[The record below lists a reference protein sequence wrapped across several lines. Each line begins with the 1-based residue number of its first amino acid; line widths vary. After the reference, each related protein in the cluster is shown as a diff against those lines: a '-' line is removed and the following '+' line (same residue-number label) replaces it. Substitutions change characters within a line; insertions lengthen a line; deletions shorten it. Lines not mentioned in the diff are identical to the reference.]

1 MAALPNTLQQV
12 ALDAANPWQKSRL
25 QLSRVWA
32 LSLPYFKSEEKWRA
46 RLLLA
51 ACVGLN
57 LGMVYLMVLLN
68 DWNRVFYDALQNR
81 DAEVFWQQLGV
92 FAGLATCF
100 IIVAVY
106 RFYLTQLLEMRWRAW
121 MTRDYLE
128 RWLSNHVF
136 YRLELQS
143 QNGGTDN
150 PDQRIQEDVQQFT
163 SDTVDLSLG
172 LLDATVTLLS
182 FVGIL
187 WMLSGGFSFEWQGSA
202 YEIPGF
208 MVWMA
213 LAYALSG
220 SLIGHW
226 IGKSMASLN
235 FAQQR
240 LEADFRHHLM
250 RVREYSE
257 AIALDRGH
265 TVERQSLQVRFA
277 RVLDNFM
284 RLLRVQKRYTW
295 FNSGYGQAAVVFPML
310 VAAPRYFSGAIQLG
324 ELMQIS
330 SAFGQVQESLSW
342 FITHYSRLA
351 SWQATTLRLTSFQ
364 EQMQGIA
371 GSSAEKISVRGSMT
385 AASTQTAI
393 SSASTTPAEG
403 VTSLH
408 TAPLTVWLPNGQV
421 LLANTTLTVNAGDSV
436 LIRGPSGCGKS
447 TLLRVLAGI
456 WPYASQASVNV
467 ARGDSPLSASA
478 DASAHAIAT
487 EPLIALP
494 EGSVFMPQRPY
505 FPEGSLR
512 KALAYPDSAE
522 PYSDAQLQHALKE
535 ALLPHLTSQL
545 DVEGHWTQQL
555 SGGEQQR
562 LALARVLL
570 KRPRWVFAD
579 EVTSALDEASE
590 KALYEKLKAMVQAQG
605 GALVSIAHRPGVAA
619 YHAQQWVFEAT
630 GQASPAASRAAQ
642 FTLTCCDRA

>member
-1 MAALPNTLQQV
+1 MNAFRTV
-12 ALDAANPWQKSRL
+12 AYNVATNWQKSRL
-25 QLSRVWA
+25 QISRVWA

-57 LGMVYLMVLLN
+57 LGMVYMMVLLN

-81 DAEVFWQQLGV
+81 NAEVFWHQLGV
-92 FAGLATCF
+92 FAMLATCF

-106 RFYLTQLLEMRWRAW
+106 RFYLTQLLELRWRAW
-121 MTRDYLE
+121 MTRDYLQ
-128 RWLSNHVF
+128 RWLKGHVF
-136 YRLELQS
+136 YQLELQS
-143 QNGGTDN
+143 KNGTDN

-163 SDTVDLSLG
+163 ADTVGLSLG

-187 WMLSGGFSFEWQGSA
+187 WQLSGGFSFDVAGDS
-202 YEIPGF
+202 YNIPGF

-213 LAYALSG
+213 LTYALAG
-220 SLIGHW
+220 SLIGHF
-226 IGKSMASLN
+226 IGRSMAALN

-257 AIALDRGH
+257 AIALDRGGH
-265 TVERQSLQVRFA
+265 VERLSLQERFA
-277 RVLDNFM
+277 QVLDNFM

-295 FNSGYGQAAVVFPML
+295 FNSSYGQAAVVFPML
-310 VAAPRYFSGAIQLG
+310 VASPRYFSGAIQLG

-342 FITHYSRLA
+342 FISNYSRLA

-364 EQMQGIA
+364 DQMSAVTTRTVVEGATSGINA
-371 GSSAEKISVRGSMT
+371 LH
-385 AASTQTAI
+385 
-393 SSASTTPAEG
+393 TTP
-403 VTSLH
+403 
-408 TAPLTVWLPNGQV
+408 LTLSLPNGDV
-421 LLANTTLTVNAGDSV
+421 LLADTSLNIAAGDTV

-447 TLLRVLAGI
+447 TLLRALAGI
-456 WPYASQASVNV
+456 WPYV
-467 ARGDSPLSASA
+467 SAPTH
-478 DASAHAIAT
+478 DRHG
-487 EPLIALP
+487 EPITYGPVVLP

-505 FPEGSLR
+505 FPEGTLR
-512 KALAYPDSAE
+512 QALAYPDSATH
-522 PYSDAQLQHALKE
+522 YSDEALQNALYD
-535 ALLPHLTSQL
+535 ALLPHLATEL
-545 DVEGHWTQQL
+545 DVAGQWTQQL

-579 EVTSALDEASE
+579 EATSALDEAGE
-590 KALYEKLKAMVQAQG
+590 KVLYEKLLTMVREEG
-605 GALVSIAHRPGVAA
+605 GGLVSIAHRPSVAS
-619 YHAQQWVFEAT
+619 YHETLWQFN
-630 GQASPAASRAAQ
+630 PAPEGSVAK
-642 FTLTCCDRA
+642 FVLVTN

>member
-1 MAALPNTLQQV
+1 MNAFRTV
-12 ALDAANPWQKSRL
+12 AYNVATNWQKSRL
-25 QLSRVWA
+25 QISRVWA

-57 LGMVYLMVLLN
+57 LGMVYMMVLLN

-81 DAEVFWQQLGV
+81 NAEVFWHQLGV
-92 FAGLATCF
+92 FAMLATCF

-106 RFYLTQLLEMRWRAW
+106 RFYLTQLLELRWRAW
-121 MTRDYLE
+121 MTRDYLQ
-128 RWLSNHVF
+128 RWLKGHVF
-136 YRLELQS
+136 YQLELQS
-143 QNGGTDN
+143 KNGTDN

-163 SDTVDLSLG
+163 ADTVGLSLG

-187 WMLSGGFSFEWQGSA
+187 WQLSGGFSFDVAGDS
-202 YEIPGF
+202 YNIPGF

-213 LAYALSG
+213 LTYALAG
-220 SLIGHW
+220 SLIGHF
-226 IGKSMASLN
+226 IGRSMAALN

-257 AIALDRGH
+257 AIALDRGGH
-265 TVERQSLQVRFA
+265 VERLSLQERFA
-277 RVLDNFM
+277 QVLDNFM

-295 FNSGYGQAAVVFPML
+295 FNSSYGQAAVVFPML
-310 VAAPRYFSGAIQLG
+310 VASPRYFSGAIQLG

-342 FITHYSRLA
+342 FISNYSRLA

-364 EQMQGIA
+364 DQMSAVTTRTVVEGATSGINA
-371 GSSAEKISVRGSMT
+371 LH
-385 AASTQTAI
+385 
-393 SSASTTPAEG
+393 TTP
-403 VTSLH
+403 
-408 TAPLTVWLPNGQV
+408 LTLSLPNGDV
-421 LLANTTLTVNAGDSV
+421 LLADTSLNIAAGDTV

-447 TLLRVLAGI
+447 TLLRALAGI
-456 WPYASQASVNV
+456 WPYV
-467 ARGDSPLSASA
+467 SAPTHDRHGES
-478 DASAHAIAT
+478 IT
-487 EPLIALP
+487 YGPVVLP

-505 FPEGSLR
+505 FPEGTLR
-512 KALAYPDSAE
+512 QALAYPDSATH
-522 PYSDAQLQHALKE
+522 YSDEALQNALYD
-535 ALLPHLTSQL
+535 ALLPHLATEL
-545 DVEGHWTQQL
+545 DVAGQWTQQL

-579 EVTSALDEASE
+579 EATSALDEAGE
-590 KALYEKLKAMVQAQG
+590 KVLYEKLLTMVREEG
-605 GALVSIAHRPGVAA
+605 GGLVSIAHRPSVAS
-619 YHAQQWVFEAT
+619 YHETLWQFN
-630 GQASPAASRAAQ
+630 PAPEGSVAK
-642 FTLTCCDRA
+642 FVLVTN

>member
-1 MAALPNTLQQV
+1 MNAFRTV
-12 ALDAANPWQKSRL
+12 AYNVATNWQKSRL
-25 QLSRVWA
+25 QISRVWA

-57 LGMVYLMVLLN
+57 LGMVYMMVLLN

-81 DAEVFWQQLGV
+81 NAEVFWHQLGV
-92 FAGLATCF
+92 FAMLATCF

-106 RFYLTQLLEMRWRAW
+106 RFYLTQLLELRWRAW
-121 MTRDYLE
+121 MTRDYLQ
-128 RWLSNHVF
+128 RWLKGHVF
-136 YRLELQS
+136 YQLELQS
-143 QNGGTDN
+143 KNGTDN

-163 SDTVDLSLG
+163 ADTVGLSLG

-187 WMLSGGFSFEWQGSA
+187 WTLSGGFSFDVAGDS
-202 YEIPGF
+202 YNIPGF

-213 LAYALSG
+213 LTYALAG
-220 SLIGHW
+220 SLIGHF
-226 IGKSMASLN
+226 IGRSMAALN

-257 AIALDRGH
+257 AIALDRGGH
-265 TVERQSLQVRFA
+265 VERLSLQERFA
-277 RVLDNFM
+277 QVLDNFM

-295 FNSGYGQAAVVFPML
+295 FNSSYGQAAVVFPML
-310 VAAPRYFSGAIQLG
+310 VASPRYFSGAIQLG

-342 FITHYSRLA
+342 FISNYSRLA

-364 EQMQGIA
+364 DQMSAVTTRTVVEGATSGINA
-371 GSSAEKISVRGSMT
+371 LH
-385 AASTQTAI
+385 
-393 SSASTTPAEG
+393 TTP
-403 VTSLH
+403 
-408 TAPLTVWLPNGQV
+408 LTLSLPNGDV
-421 LLANTTLTVNAGDSV
+421 LLADTSLNIAAGDTV

-447 TLLRVLAGI
+447 TLLRALAGI
-456 WPYASQASVNV
+456 WPYV
-467 ARGDSPLSASA
+467 SAPTHDRHGES
-478 DASAHAIAT
+478 IT
-487 EPLIALP
+487 YGPVVLP

-505 FPEGSLR
+505 FPEGTLR
-512 KALAYPDSAE
+512 QALAYPDSATHYADE
-522 PYSDAQLQHALKE
+522 ALQNALYD
-535 ALLPHLTSQL
+535 ALLPHLATEL
-545 DVEGHWTQQL
+545 DVAGQWTQQL

-579 EVTSALDEASE
+579 EATSALDEAGE
-590 KALYEKLKAMVQAQG
+590 KVLYEKLLTMVREEG
-605 GALVSIAHRPGVAA
+605 GGLVSIAHRPSVAS
-619 YHAQQWVFEAT
+619 YHETLWQFN
-630 GQASPAASRAAQ
+630 PAPEGSVAK
-642 FTLTCCDRA
+642 FVLVTN

>member
-1 MAALPNTLQQV
+1 MNAFRTV
-12 ALDAANPWQKSRL
+12 AHNVASNWQKSRL

-32 LSLPYFKSEEKWRA
+32 LSLPYFQSEEKWRA

-57 LGMVYLMVLLN
+57 LGMVYMMVLLN

-81 DAEVFWQQLGV
+81 NAEVFWKQLGV

-121 MTRDYLE
+121 MTRDYLQ
-128 RWLSNHVF
+128 RWLSHNVF
-136 YRLELQS
+136 YQLELQS
-143 QNGGTDN
+143 QNGSTDN

-163 SDTVDLSLG
+163 ADTVGLSLG
-172 LLDATVTLLS
+172 LLDASVTLLS

-187 WMLSGGFSFEWQGSA
+187 WTLSGGFSFQWQGAA

-213 LAYALSG
+213 LAYALGG

-257 AIALDRGH
+257 AIALDRGNV
-265 TVERQSLQVRFA
+265 VERQSLQARFNQ
-277 RVLDNFM
+277 VLDNFM

-310 VAAPRYFSGAIQLG
+310 VASPRYFSGAIQLG

-342 FITHYSRLA
+342 FISNYSRLA

-364 EQMQGIA
+364 DQMQAIA
-371 GSSAEKISVRGSMT
+371 GPA
-385 AASTQTAI
+385 QTNAVP
-393 SSASTTPAEG
+393 TVPAEG
-403 VTSLH
+403 VNSLH

-456 WPYASQASVNV
+456 WPYAAQASVNG
-467 ARGDSPLSASA
+467 ALGEALHSTAAETSESP
-478 DASAHAIAT
+478 IAT
-487 EPLIALP
+487 LPLVTLP

-512 KALAYPDSAE
+512 QALAYPDNAE
-522 PYSDAQLQHALKE
+522 PYSDAQLQHALEE
-535 ALLPHLTSQL
+535 ALLPHLVSQL

-579 EVTSALDEASE
+579 EATSALDEASE
-590 KALYEKLKAMVQAQG
+590 KALYEKLGALVQAQG

-619 YHAQQWVFEAT
+619 YHAKQWVFEA
-630 GQASPAASRAAQ
+630 AAPGSAAQ
-642 FTLTCCDRA
+642 FTLNVS

>member
-1 MAALPNTLQQV
+1 MNAFKTV
-12 ALDAANPWQKSRL
+12 ANNVATNWQKSRL

-57 LGMVYLMVLLN
+57 LGMVYMMVLLN

-81 DAEVFWQQLGV
+81 NAEVFWHQLGV
-92 FAGLATCF
+92 FAMLATCF

-106 RFYLTQLLEMRWRAW
+106 RFYLTQLLELRWRAW
-121 MTRDYLE
+121 MTRDYLQ
-128 RWLSNHVF
+128 RWLKGHVF
-136 YRLELQS
+136 YQLELQS
-143 QNGGTDN
+143 KHGTDN

-163 SDTVDLSLG
+163 ADTVGLSLG

-187 WMLSGGFSFEWQGSA
+187 WSLSGGFSFEMAGET
-202 YEIPGF
+202 YNIPGF

-213 LAYALSG
+213 LAYALTG
-220 SLIGHW
+220 SLIGHL
-226 IGKSMASLN
+226 IGRSMASLN

-257 AIALDRGH
+257 AIALDRGGS
-265 TVERQSLQVRFA
+265 VERLSLQERFKQ
-277 RVLDNFM
+277 VLDNFM

-310 VAAPRYFSGAIQLG
+310 VASPRYFSGAIQLG

-342 FITHYSRLA
+342 FISNYSRLA

-364 EQMQGIA
+364 DQMNAVQVKETTDDTTTLPLSFTGASPLAHTGINA
-371 GSSAEKISVRGSMT
+371 LH
-385 AASTQTAI
+385 
-393 SSASTTPAEG
+393 TTP
-403 VTSLH
+403 
-408 TAPLTVWLPNGQV
+408 LTISLPNGEV
-421 LLANTTLTVNAGDSV
+421 LLADTSLNAAAGDTV

-456 WPYASQASVNV
+456 WPHVTSPTHDR
-467 ARGDSPLSASA
+467 RG
-478 DASAHAIAT
+478 
-487 EPLIALP
+487 EPITYGPVVLP

-505 FPEGSLR
+505 FPEGTLR
-512 KALAYPDSAE
+512 QALAYPDSAE
-522 PYSDAQLQHALKE
+522 HYTDEALKS
-535 ALLPHLTSQL
+535 ALYDAMLPNLADELDTASQ
-545 DVEGHWTQQL
+545 WTQQL

-579 EVTSALDEASE
+579 EATSALDEAAE
-590 KALYEKLKAMVQAQG
+590 KTLYEKLRTMVREEG
-605 GALVSIAHRPGVAA
+605 GGLVSIAHRPSVAS
-619 YHAQQWVFEAT
+619 YHDTAWQFV
-630 GQASPAASRAAQ
+630 PAPEGSNAKFVLVAE
-642 FTLTCCDRA
+642 

>member
-1 MAALPNTLQQV
+1 MNAVHAVTHSVVNHWQQ
-12 ALDAANPWQKSRL
+12 SRL

-32 LSLPYFKSEEKWRA
+32 LSLPYFVQSEDKWRA
-46 RLLLA
+46 RGLLG

-68 DWNRVFYDALQNR
+68 DWNRVFYDALQERN
-81 DAEVFWQQLGV
+81 AEVFWHQLGV

-100 IIVAVY
+100 ILVAVY
-106 RFYLTQLLEMRWRAW
+106 RFYLTQLLELRWRAW
-121 MTRDYLE
+121 MTSDYLA
-128 RWLSNHVF
+128 RWLTHHTF
-136 YRLELQS
+136 YQLELQS
-143 QNGGTDN
+143 RIGAGDGSNPNHGVGTDN

-163 SDTVDLSLG
+163 ADTVGLSLG

-187 WMLSGGFSFEWQGSA
+187 WGLSGGFSLELGGQAFT
-202 YEIPGF
+202 IPGF

-213 LAYALSG
+213 LAYALAG

-240 LEADFRHHLM
+240 YEADFRHHLM

-257 AIALDRGH
+257 AIALDRGAA
-265 TVERQSLQVRFA
+265 VERAALQTRFGQ
-277 RVLDNFM
+277 VLDNFM

-310 VAAPRYFSGAIQLG
+310 VASSRYFSGAIQLG

-342 FITHYSRLA
+342 FISNYSRLA

-364 EQMQGIA
+364 DQMA
-371 GSSAEKISVRGSMT
+371 
-385 AASTQTAI
+385 AAST
-393 SSASTTPAEG
+393 TTGPA
-403 VTSLH
+403 TSHPGLNVLD
-408 TAPLTVWLPNGQV
+408 TAPLTVCLPDGEV
-421 LLANTTLTVNAGDSV
+421 LLTHTALHVGAGDSV

-447 TLLRVLAGI
+447 TLMRVLAGI
-456 WPYASQASVNV
+456 WPYACDAPQAPSTPDTPNLPNV
-467 ARGDSPLSASA
+467 PLKVPAPA
-478 DASAHAIAT
+478 PAHAPAGST
-487 EPLIALP
+487 PLIALP
-494 EGSVFMPQRPY
+494 EGSMFMPQRPY
-505 FPEGSLR
+505 FAEGSLR
-512 KALAYPDSAE
+512 QALAYPDA
-522 PYSDAQLQHALKE
+522 PDHYSDDALRQALHD
-535 ALLPHLTSQL
+535 ALLPELMTQL
-545 DVEGHWTQQL
+545 DTESRWTQQL

-562 LALARVLL
+562 LAMARVLL

-579 EVTSALDEASE
+579 EATSALDEAAE
-590 KALYEKLKAMVQAQG
+590 TVLYQQLLALVRAQG

-619 YHAQQWVFEAT
+619 FHQTQWVFT
-630 GQASPAASRAAQ
+630 PAPEGSAQ
-642 FTLTCCDRA
+642 KFVLEVV

>member
-1 MAALPNTLQQV
+1 MNAFRTV
-12 ALDAANPWQKSRL
+12 AHNVTTNWQKSRL

-32 LSLPYFKSEEKWRA
+32 LSLPYFQSEEKWRA
-46 RLLLA
+46 RLLLG
-51 ACVGLN
+51 ACISLN
-57 LGMVYLMVLLN
+57 LGMVYMMVLLN

-81 DAEVFWQQLGV
+81 NAEVFWKQLGV
-92 FAGLATCF
+92 FAMLATCF

-106 RFYLTQLLEMRWRAW
+106 RFYLTQLLEVRWRAW
-121 MTRDYLE
+121 MTRDYLQ
-128 RWLSNHVF
+128 RWLSGHVF
-136 YRLELQS
+136 YQLELQS
-143 QNGGTDN
+143 KNGTDN

-163 SDTVDLSLG
+163 ADTVGLSMG

-187 WMLSGGFSFEWQGSA
+187 WSLSGGFSFDIGGST
-202 YEIPGF
+202 YNIPGF

-213 LAYALSG
+213 LTYALCG

-226 IGKSMASLN
+226 IGRSMASLN

-257 AIALDRGH
+257 AIALDRGGV
-265 TVERQSLQVRFA
+265 VERQSLQQRFA
-277 RVLDNFM
+277 QVLDNFM

-310 VAAPRYFSGAIQLG
+310 VASPRYFSGAIQLG

-342 FITHYSRLA
+342 FISNYSRLA

-364 EQMQGIA
+364 DQMLA
-371 GSSAEKISVRGSMT
+371 VTEATRADSN
-385 AASTQTAI
+385 
-393 SSASTTPAEG
+393 STTGINA
-403 VTSLH
+403 LH
-408 TAPLTVWLPNGQV
+408 TTPLTVSLPNGEV
-421 LLANTTLTVNAGDSV
+421 LLADTSLNVAAGDTV

-456 WPYASQASVNV
+456 WPYVTSPSHDR
-467 ARGDSPLSASA
+467 RG
-478 DASAHAIAT
+478 
-487 EPLIALP
+487 EPITYGPVVLP
-494 EGSVFMPQRPY
+494 DRSVFMPQRPY
-505 FPEGSLR
+505 FPQGTLR
-512 KALAYPDSAE
+512 QALAYPDSAE
-522 PYSDAQLQHALKE
+522 HYTDEALKNALYD
-535 ALLPHLTSQL
+535 ALLPHLTTEL
-545 DVEGHWTQQL
+545 DVAGHWSQQL

-579 EVTSALDEASE
+579 EATSALDEAGE
-590 KALYEKLKAMVQAQG
+590 KVLYEKLLTMVREEG
-605 GALVSIAHRPGVAA
+605 GGLVSIAHRPGVAS
-619 YHAQQWVFEAT
+619 YHDTVW
-630 GQASPAASRAAQ
+630 Q
-642 FTLTCCDRA
+642 FVLAPEGSTAKFVLTTS